1 MAGQLQFDL
10 VSPERLVLSE
20 PVDQVIVPGVEGD
33 FGALPEHSNLISLIR
48 PGVLYVY
55 KGGPGAN
62 TAPERIF
69 VGGGFAEVTATSCTV
84 LAEQATP
91 VSEIDR
97 TFAEKAIADARED
110 LDDAKDDVSKAVA
123 QNALKVAEARLAA
136 VVEQSTY

>member
-10 VSPERLVLSE
+10 VSPERLVVSE

-33 FGALPEHSNLISLIR
+33 FGALPEHGNLISLIR

-55 KGGPGAN
+55 KGGTA
-62 TAPERIF
+62 APERIF

-91 VSEIDR
+91 ISEIDR

-110 LDDAKDDVSKAVA
+110 LEDAKDEIAKAVA
-123 QNALKVAEARLAA
+123 QNVLKVAEARLAA
-136 VVEQSTY
+136 VVEPSTY

>member
-10 VSPERLVLSE
+10 VSPERLLISE

-48 PGVLYVY
+48 PGVLTVY
-55 KGGPGAN
+55 KGGQ
-62 TAPERIF
+62 APERIF
-69 VGGGFAEVTATSCTV
+69 VGGGFAEVTATSLTV

-91 VSEIDR
+91 VAEIDR
-97 TFAEKAIADARED
+97 TLAEKEVADARED
-110 LDDAKDDVSKAVA
+110 VADAKDDHARVVA

-136 VVEQSTY
+136 VVEPSTY

>member
-10 VSPERLVLSE
+10 VSPERLLLSE

-55 KGGPGAN
+55 KGGPGS
-62 TAPERIF
+62 TTGPERIF
-69 VGGGFAEVTATSCTV
+69 VGGGFAEVTADSLTV

-91 VSEIDR
+91 VAEIDR
-97 TFAEKAIADARED
+97 AQAEKDVADARED
-110 LDDAKDDVSKAVA
+110 VDDAKDDHARTVA

-136 VVEQSTY
+136 VVEPSSY

>member
-10 VSPERLVLSE
+10 VSPERLLLSE

-55 KGGPGAN
+55 KGGS
-62 TAPERIF
+62 APERIF
-69 VGGGFAEVTATSCTV
+69 VGGGFAEVTATSLTV

-91 VSEIDR
+91 VAEIDR
-97 TFAEKAIADARED
+97 AAAEKAVADARED
-110 LDDAKDDVSKAVA
+110 VDDAKDDHARSVA
-123 QNALKVAEARLAA
+123 QAELKVAEARLAA
-136 VVEQSTY
+136 AVEPSTY

>member
-10 VSPERLVLSE
+10 VSPERLLLSE

-33 FGALPEHSNLISLIR
+33 FGALPEHANLISLIR

-55 KGGPGAN
+55 KGGS
-62 TAPERIF
+62 TPERIF

-91 VSEIDR
+91 LSEIDR
-97 TFAEKAIADARED
+97 TLAEKAIADARED
-110 LDDAKDDVSKAVA
+110 VEDAKDEVAKAVA
-123 QNALKVAEARLAA
+123 LNELKVAEARLAA
-136 VVEQSTY
+136 VVEPSTY